1 MRTSGK
7 AAMGVAALVLALSL
21 LGVQDDAPTSGTGD
35 ATGTATEAAAPAEP
49 AQPSPAAEPA
59 AAPDAPAE
67 ETLATG
73 LLRAA
78 DGGDGDSWRDT
89 TGTEYRLGLVNA
101 PETNECYGSTATVER
116 TRLTAGGFRAEV
128 YARDAYGRHV
138 AVVTLADGTNLN
150 VHLAR
155 LGFADDRYLPRFR
168 AENPALAAELDS
180 AFAAA
185 RAERVGLWGA
195 CSSAA
200 AAAPAPAAPAP
211 AAPTRTAPPAAAGC
225 HPDYAT
231 CIPVKGDGSGRG
243 RANDLDCASIGQRV
257 QLRTAGV
264 DPYRL
269 DADGD
274 GVGCQSF

>member
-1 MRTSGK
+1 MQLSGR
-7 AAMGVAALVLALSL
+7 AAMGVAALALALSL
-21 LGVQDDAPTSGTGD
+21 LSLADDAPTTGTG
-35 ATGTATEAAAPAEP
+35 ATTGTAPEATQVEP
-49 AQPSPAAEPA
+49 AQPVPAAEPA
-59 AAPDAPAE
+59 AAPEAPPA
-67 ETLATG
+67 AD
-73 LLRAA
+73 LLRAT

-89 TGTEYRLGLVNA
+89 AGTEYRLGLVNA
-101 PETNECYGSTATVER
+101 PETNECYGSTATAER
-116 TRLTAGGFRAEV
+116 KRLTAGGFRAQV

-231 CIPVKGDGSGRG
+231 CIPVKGDGSGHG